1 VGLLA
6 GGAALAVLWQGTAV
20 EQPVAASTVQGPSA
34 IALFKE
40 RGARLAAQRELANL
54 RTEKDATETDGDRLR
69 EQLEHLTVAKEA
81 AERATRRL
89 VAKAMG
95 ERQQRTSN
103 RRRADERAFQNLKVQ
118 LEKELLAKD
127 ILERGR
133 AETDAALAKEREA
146 RKRAELSLQQTTER
160 LKQEQEA
167 RKAAEV
173 VAQQAPPAA
182 KSEKQPSPPRPA
194 KRPETKGAPQQ
205 GGAATGGEPIPD
217 FQP

>member
-1 VGLLA
+1 
-6 GGAALAVLWQGTAV
+6 
-20 EQPVAASTVQGPSA
+20 
-34 IALFKE
+34 LFKE
-40 RGARLAAQRELANL
+40 RGARLAAQRELADL
-54 RTEKDATETDGDRLR
+54 RTEKDTTETDGDKLR

-89 VAKAMG
+89 MAKAVA
-95 ERQQRTSN
+95 ERQQRTGN
-103 RRRADERAFQNLKVQ
+103 RSRTDELAQGLEKERLGKQRSERAFQNLKVQ

-127 ILERGR
+127 ALERGR

-146 RKRAELSLQQTTER
+146 RKRAEVSLQQTTER

-173 VAQQAPPAA
+173 VAQQGPPAA
-182 KSEKQPSPPRPA
+182 KAEKQPSPPRPA
-194 KRPETKGAPQQ
+194 KRPETKAAPQQ
-205 GGAATGGEPIPD
+205 GGAATGGQPLPD